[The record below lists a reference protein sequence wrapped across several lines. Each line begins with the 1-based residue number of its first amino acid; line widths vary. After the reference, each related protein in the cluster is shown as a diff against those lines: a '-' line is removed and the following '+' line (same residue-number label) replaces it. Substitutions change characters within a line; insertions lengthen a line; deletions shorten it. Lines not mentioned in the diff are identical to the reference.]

1 MDASVA
7 REPRRRTVRLAD
19 GEMSVLDFGDPAR
32 PVDVVFVHAN
42 GFHALTYRSVLQPLA
57 AGLRL
62 WAPDL
67 RGHGESRLP
76 ADPGALTSWDVHARD
91 LSVLLAGV
99 EGRPPVLSGH
109 SMGATSAL
117 LAAARSPGRA
127 RALVLFEPVILTR
140 RRSFAALLPGA
151 KDQILRH
158 MPLARGALSRRSTF
172 PDRAAALAAYRGR
185 GAFKTWPAASLA
197 DYVAGG
203 FREVQGQ
210 EAGVELACAPAW
222 EAANYAA
229 QRADVRGALRRV
241 AAPVRILM
249 GDHGS
254 TCALTRSRPG
264 MTLESVAGAGHFLP
278 LERPELV
285 REALLDA
292 TGG

>member
-19 GEMSVLDFGDPAR
+19 GDMSLLDFGDPSR

-42 GFHALTYRSVLQPLA
+42 GFNAQTYRSVLQPLA
-57 AGLRL
+57 AGLRI

-76 ADPGALTSWDVHARD
+76 ADPARLASWDVYAAD
-91 LSVLLAGV
+91 LAVLLAGV
-99 EGRPPVLSGH
+99 DGGPPVLSGH

-117 LAAARSPGRA
+117 LAADRSPA
-127 RALVLFEPVILTR
+127 RVRSLLLFEPVILNR
-140 RRSFAALLPGA
+140 RRSWGSRLPGA
-151 KDQILRH
+151 KAQLLRH
-158 MPLARGALSRRSTF
+158 MPLAKGALGRRRGF

-185 GAFKTWPAASLA
+185 GAFRGWPEASLA

-203 FREVQGQ
+203 FREAAEG
-210 EAGVELACAPAW
+210 GVELACAPEW

-241 AAPVRILM
+241 RMPVRILK
-249 GDHGS
+249 GEHGS
-254 TCALTRSRPG
+254 TCAVRRSHPG
-264 MTLESVAGAGHFLP
+264 LDVETVEGAGHFLP
-278 LERPELV
+278 LERPDLV
-285 REALLDA
+285 RDFLLNA
-292 TGG
+292 TEG